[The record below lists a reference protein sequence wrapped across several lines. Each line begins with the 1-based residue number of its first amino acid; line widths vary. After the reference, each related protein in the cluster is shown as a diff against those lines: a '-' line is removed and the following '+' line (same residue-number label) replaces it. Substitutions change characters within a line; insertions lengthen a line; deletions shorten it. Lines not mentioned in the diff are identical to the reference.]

1 MKILLVI
8 VGVIA
13 AGIALVLIAG
23 AILPKHHT
31 AARSAF
37 IKASPERVFHL
48 ISGPPDWR
56 ADVKSYSVTEEEG
69 KHIVRETDK
78 HGQTITYELLESRPP
93 TLLKRA
99 IADKNLPF
107 GGTWTWTVEPQG
119 DGCLVTITE
128 EGEIY
133 NPLFRFASRFVIGYT
148 GTIDR
153 YLATLAQVAES
164 RR

>member
-1 MKILLVI
+1 MKILLII

-13 AGIALVLIAG
+13 AVIALVLIVG

-31 AARSAF
+31 ATRSAF
-37 IKASPERVFHL
+37 IKASPERVFQL

-56 ADVKSYSVTEEEG
+56 TDLKSYAVIDEG
-69 KHIVRETDK
+69 GKYLVRETDK
-78 HGQTITYELLESRPP
+78 HGQTITYERLEYRPP
-93 TLLKRA
+93 TLLKRV

-107 GGTWTWTVEPQG
+107 GGTWTWSLQLQS

-133 NPLFRFASRFVIGYT
+133 NPLFRFVWRFVMGYT
-148 GTIDR
+148 STIDG
-153 YLATLAQVAES
+153 YLSRLAQAAES